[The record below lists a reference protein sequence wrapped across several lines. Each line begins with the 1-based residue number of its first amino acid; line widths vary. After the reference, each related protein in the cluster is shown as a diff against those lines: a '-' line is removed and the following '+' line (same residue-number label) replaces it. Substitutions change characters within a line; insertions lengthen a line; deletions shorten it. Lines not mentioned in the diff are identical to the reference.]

1 MSKYSGTGVAIVTP
15 FRSDSTI
22 DFRALTKITGHLI
35 DGGINYLVVLGTTGE
50 SVTLTKKEKRAV
62 IDCVIETNNG
72 RIPVVV
78 GIGGNN
84 TQDIINKVKE
94 FHFDGVDAILSVAP
108 CYNKPGQPGLYQHYM
123 KVADISPIPVILY
136 NVPGRT
142 AVNITAETTLK
153 LANDSGNIIAIKEAS
168 GDLDQIGIIIRDKPD
183 TFLVISGDDSAT
195 LPIISLGG
203 AGVISVLA
211 NAYPKEWSGMV
222 SSALAGDFIH
232 AREIHYTFTDL
243 IQALFMDGNP
253 AGIKAVMAN
262 LGLIQNFL
270 RLPLTR

>member
-1 MSKYSGTGVAIVTP
+1 
-15 FRSDSTI
+15 
-22 DFRALTKITGHLI
+22 
-35 DGGINYLVVLGTTGE
+35 
-50 SVTLTKKEKRAV
+50 
-62 IDCVIETNNG
+62 
-72 RIPVVV
+72 
-78 GIGGNN
+78 
-84 TQDIINKVKE
+84 
-94 FHFDGVDAILSVAP
+94 VDAILSVAP

-270 RLPLTR
+270 RLPLTPVSKETNAHIAKLTERL